1 MQQRKLQILPHQRNK
16 CKKIKRA
23 GQRNQRKKCCQ
34 SDQGGHIGQRGK
46 KRRKARARNEASG
59 FFRDGKID
67 DAENGANAKAAD
79 GELHEHGETPTPVD
93 GAIPKAQPNDVE
105 QQLKICSWNIRR
117 GLIKRELELKNILK
131 SEKVNIMFLVETDL
145 TMLNGK
151 EDYKIEGY
159 ETILQK
165 TDQNTEKIRII
176 GLVEE
181 EMRNITKVRND
192 LMTKEFP
199 SIWLEITRSKQKN
212 LLICGF
218 YREWTRNGNNSE
230 NEQSVRLKILINQME
245 RATNEKKQSYCWE
258 MQICVLINGMK
269 KPTTSSNWQQS

>member
-1 MQQRKLQILPHQRNK
+1 VQQRKLQILPHQRNK

-23 GQRNQRKKCCQ
+23 GQRNQRKQCCQ

-46 KRRKARARNEASG
+46 KRRKARARNEARG

-67 DAENGANAKAAD
+67 DAENGANATSTD
-79 GELHEHGETPTPVD
+79 GELHEHGETPTPMD

-165 TDQNTEKIRII
+165 YQRPDGTISSVALKNK
-176 GLVEE
+176 
-181 EMRNITKVRND
+181 
-192 LMTKEFP
+192 
-199 SIWLEITRSKQKN
+199 EITIN
-212 LLICGF
+212 L
-218 YREWTRNGNNSE
+218 YEPTRPLE
-230 NEQSVRLKILINQME
+230 MQSVSPDRNVE
-245 RATNEKKQSYCWE
+245 NNVAVPS
-258 MQICVLINGMK
+258 
-269 KPTTSSNWQQS
+269 